1 MALLGVDSHCVIK
14 YSSTQYDE
22 AETLYLVTVKP
33 FPKRIS
39 IRRKTR
45 KLTEKSIF
53 PRVDKERI

>member
-53 PRVDKERI
+53 PRVD